1 MTLALDANHDLHL
14 GPRQGIAIARD
25 GDQSAQGVITRLQL
39 LLGEFYLDRS
49 AGTPWFEQVL
59 TDNPDIRLIETTLKE
74 RILDAPDVTGLLSF
88 DLDFDAASRSLTLSF
103 VAQTVFGE
111 ASGEVTV

>member
-1 MTLALDANHDLHL
+1 MSLALDASHDLYL

-39 LLGEFYLDRS
+39 MLGEWFLNRTD
-49 AGTPWFEQVL
+49 GTPWFEQVL
-59 TDNPDIRLIETTLKE
+59 TENPDIRLIETTLKE
-74 RILDAPDVTGLLSF
+74 RILDAPNVTGLRSF
-88 DLDFDAASRSLTLSF
+88 NLDFDASGRSLTLTF
-103 VAQTVFGE
+103 VAETTFGE